1 MNYMEQVAKML
12 GVELGEEFYL
22 LGFSYKHKITKN
34 GTFFYHKENH
44 KWYRTRSD
52 LSDILTGKYKIIKN
66 PILDDQEYKDLILC
80 DGEREYLSAVI
91 KPFRDRVISVRKYNY
106 DKYYEYITIIYYDVS
121 KYLSI
126 YFPPFKKGTMYKGME
141 LDRNYTLE
149 ELGLW
154 KILINTSVRF
164 LSL

>member
-52 LSDILTGKYKIIKN
+52 LSDILTGEYKIIKN
-66 PILDDQEYKDLILC
+66 PILDEVEK
-80 DGEREYLSAVI
+80 EYLGSVI

-149 ELGLW
+149 ELGL
-154 KILINTSVRF
+154 
-164 LSL
+164 

>member
-66 PILDDQEYKDLILC
+66 PILDEVEK
-80 DGEREYLSAVI
+80 EYLGSVI

-149 ELGLW
+149 ELGL
-154 KILINTSVRF
+154 
-164 LSL
+164 

>member
-34 GTFFYHKENH
+34 GMFFYHKENH

-66 PILDDQEYKDLILC
+66 PILDEVEK
-80 DGEREYLSAVI
+80 EYLGSVI

-149 ELGLW
+149 ELGL
-154 KILINTSVRF
+154 
-164 LSL
+164 

>member
-66 PILDDQEYKDLILC
+66 PILDEVEK
-80 DGEREYLSAVI
+80 EYLGSII

-149 ELGLW
+149 ELGL
-154 KILINTSVRF
+154 
-164 LSL
+164 